1 MATLLPLKALC
12 KQFII
17 VRPVGQAA
25 VPIPGQTCSIVNYTL
40 MSSEGKNKKYWWIM
54 GVLVLVLLGRYLYM
68 KPVQKEGEK
77 LPPLE
82 AIRLDGQPFS
92 LEKMRGRYVVLD
104 FWGSWCGPCRRA
116 NPELVALYQQF
127 GQASFADAAGF
138 SIVSVGI
145 EEDKDRWLN
154 AINRDGLVWPDHILD
169 LSSSLRF
176 FNSPIAAAFGIRQV
190 PTTYF
195 IGPSGDIIAIN
206 LPPDQIRRYLET
218 KM

>member
-1 MATLLPLKALC
+1 MPSK
-12 KQFII
+12 
-17 VRPVGQAA
+17 
-25 VPIPGQTCSIVNYTL
+25 SN
-40 MSSEGKNKKYWWIM
+40 NKKYWWIVGM
-54 GVLVLVLLGRYLYM
+54 LVLLLLGRYWYM
-68 KPVQKEGEK
+68 KPAQKEGET

-82 AIRLDGQPFS
+82 ATRLDGQPFS

-127 GQASFADAAGF
+127 GKASFTDASGF

-145 EEDKDRWLN
+145 EEDRDRWLN
-154 AINRDGLVWPDHILD
+154 AISRDGLEWPDHILD